1 MNSLANLVSALS
13 PLTLMVVVIG
23 AIVILFLARE
33 SAHAAINSLFRALYR
48 SLRLAAA
55 SLRQA
60 ANQLRSRNR
69 DVLLHH
75 GQLQVEHDLTKEFA
89 EISSFVQRD
98 LGGYPHIQNQI
109 QQQITLIQ
117 DDYERSGQVAAP
129 LPEWVEA
136 VEAVA
141 KLRKQGATTNIN
153 TSILE
158 QIHNAAELQHK
169 ENLKQIR
176 ELSSERHKIL
186 RGMTASW
193 RKLVGSVDSTG
204 SSLKEIVRRS
214 ERIDTHMQRFN
225 AIVDGT
231 PAAERALFS
240 SALCQFTI
248 AALVTAIA
256 VGGAFFNFHL
266 IALPMSEMVGSL
278 HRVGGIRVADIAAL
292 VIICLEVTAGIF
304 LLESL
309 RITRL
314 FPLIGS
320 MDNRMRRLIM
330 AGAAAT
336 LIILAGTEAALAFMR
351 DQIAADMASLRASLA
366 GGDNLEGQ
374 AGINSWIPL
383 GANMILGFVLPLALT
398 MAAIPL
404 EYLLQTSRSVFGSLL
419 EWCLR
424 FLATAI
430 RMLASMS
437 VQIGK
442 LIIALYDLLIALPIW
457 LEASLKNIR
466 REPNNT
472 SHDEWDTHAASN
484 PIAAPSMTNPITTKE

>member
-1 MNSLANLVSALS
+1 MNNFANLVSSLS
-13 PLTLMVVVIG
+13 PLTLFIVVIG
-23 AIVILFLARE
+23 AIVVLFLARE
-33 SAHAAINSLFRALYR
+33 SAHAAINSLFRAVYR
-48 SLRLAAA
+48 SLRLAAT

-75 GQLQVEHDLTKEFA
+75 GRLQVEHDLAKEFA

-141 KLRKQGATTNIN
+141 KLRKQGSTTNIN

-169 ENLKQIR
+169 ENLKQVR
-176 ELSSERHKIL
+176 ELSTERHKIL

-204 SSLKEIVRRS
+204 ASLKEIVRRS
-214 ERIDTHMQRFN
+214 ERIDSHMQRFN
-225 AIVDGT
+225 AIVDAT

-240 SALCQFTI
+240 SALCQFAI

-256 VGGAFFNFHL
+256 IGGAFFNFHL

-278 HRVGGIRVADIAAL
+278 HRVAGIRVADIAAL

-351 DQIAADMASLRASLA
+351 DQIAGDMASLRASLA
-366 GGDNLEGQ
+366 GGETLAAQE
-374 AGINSWIPL
+374 GINSWIPL

-404 EYLLQTSRSVFGSLL
+404 EYLLQTGRSVFGSLL
-419 EWCLR
+419 EWGLR
-424 FLATAI
+424 TLATVI
-430 RMLASMS
+430 RMLAGISM
-437 VQIGK
+437 QISK
-442 LIIALYDLLIALPIW
+442 LIIALYDLVIALPIW
-457 LEASLKNIR
+457 IEASIKKMHSS
-466 REPNNT
+466 PKQNT
-472 SHDEWDTHAASN
+472 DAEWHTHDTTPAN
-484 PIAAPSMTNPITTKE
+484 PLSAKE

>member
-1 MNSLANLVSALS
+1 M
-13 PLTLMVVVIG
+13 
-23 AIVILFLARE
+23 
-33 SAHAAINSLFRALYR
+33 
-48 SLRLAAA
+48 
-55 SLRQA
+55 
-60 ANQLRSRNR
+60 
-69 DVLLHH
+69 
-75 GQLQVEHDLTKEFA
+75 
-89 EISSFVQRD
+89 
-98 LGGYPHIQNQI
+98 
-109 QQQITLIQ
+109 
-117 DDYERSGQVAAP
+117 AAP

-141 KLRKQGATTNIN
+141 KLRKQGTTTNIN

-169 ENLKQIR
+169 ENLKQVR
-176 ELSSERHKIL
+176 ELSTERHKIL

-204 SSLKEIVRRS
+204 ASLKEIVRRS
-214 ERIDTHMQRFN
+214 ERIDSHMQRFN
-225 AIVDGT
+225 AIVDAT
-231 PAAERALFS
+231 PAAERALFN
-240 SALCQFTI
+240 SALCQFAI

-256 VGGAFFNFHL
+256 IGGAFFNFHL

-278 HRVGGIRVADIAAL
+278 HRVAGIRVADIAAL

-351 DQIAADMASLRASLA
+351 DQIAGDMASLRASLA
-366 GGDNLEGQ
+366 GGETLAAQE
-374 AGINSWIPL
+374 GINSWIPL
-383 GANMILGFVLPLALT
+383 GANMILGFILPLALT

-404 EYLLQTSRSVFGSLL
+404 EYLLQTGRSVFGSLL
-419 EWCLR
+419 EWGLR
-424 FLATAI
+424 SLATVI
-430 RMLASMS
+430 RMLAGISM
-437 VQIGK
+437 QISK
-442 LIIALYDLLIALPIW
+442 LITALYDLVIALPIW
-457 LEASLKNIR
+457 IEANIKKMHFS
-466 REPNNT
+466 PKQNT
-472 SHDEWDTHAASN
+472 DAEWHTHDTTPAN
-484 PIAAPSMTNPITTKE
+484 PLSAKE